1 MTQKKLYFLLF
12 SIISLGAFGQQK
24 EKLQQQNA
32 DLKKQIAT
40 LNADLAKSQKESRLS
55 VAYLQNLNQKIG
67 LREKLYT
74 NTQKEKRFIE
84 DDIYRRQLE
93 INKYNRELA
102 VLRKNYADILV
113 KAYKNKGVQN
123 KVTFILSSKNLGEAL
138 RRIQYLKQYSD
149 FQDKKAAEITDK
161 TNQVKSTVALRE
173 KSKKDKEILMLNQ
186 QKELKTINVERE
198 QKEVLLAEFKQNE
211 AKIAAEIRQ
220 KQVESKKLEG
230 EIRRIIN
237 EEIRIAKAKAEA
249 ERKAE
254 EERRRLARIAAEK
267 EKARIEAENRAKAEA
282 LERERKAAEA
292 EARRAAELAAK
303 KAADEKRR
311 ADEAAKAEANEKAT
325 AKKLAAE
332 KESREAAA
340 RAKAA
345 EDKVMKD
352 YGATTTSGSNFAD
365 NRGRMPFPVRGQIT
379 HRFGRQP
386 HPVFK
391 NIQEENSGIK
401 ISVPAGSVAK
411 SVFPGVVSK
420 ILYVGGSKTV
430 MVRHGSYFTIY
441 SNLSS
446 VSVSQNQQV
455 STGTPIGQ
463 VGLDLDGTY
472 TLEFQIWNG
481 NSPVDPLGWISN

>member
-1 MTQKKLYFLLF
+1 M
-12 SIISLGAFGQQK
+12 
-24 EKLQQQNA
+24 
-32 DLKKQIAT
+32 
-40 LNADLAKSQKESRLS
+40 
-55 VAYLQNLNQKIG
+55 
-67 LREKLYT
+67 
-74 NTQKEKRFIE
+74 
-84 DDIYRRQLE
+84 
-93 INKYNRELA
+93 
-102 VLRKNYADILV
+102 
-113 KAYKNKGVQN
+113 
-123 KVTFILSSKNLGEAL
+123 
-138 RRIQYLKQYSD
+138 
-149 FQDKKAAEITDK
+149 
-161 TNQVKSTVALRE
+161 
-173 KSKKDKEILMLNQ
+173 
-186 QKELKTINVERE
+186 
-198 QKEVLLAEFKQNE
+198 
-211 AKIAAEIRQ
+211 
-220 KQVESKKLEG
+220 
-230 EIRRIIN
+230 
-237 EEIRIAKAKAEA
+237 
-249 ERKAE
+249 
-254 EERRRLARIAAEK
+254 
-267 EKARIEAENRAKAEA
+267 
-282 LERERKAAEA
+282 ERERKAAEA

-311 ADEAAKAEANEKAT
+311 ADEAAKTEANERAT

-340 RAKAA
+340 RAKAAEDRAAAARDAEARLAKSNNDAKKAA

-365 NRGRMPFPVRGQIT
+365 NRGNMPFPVRGQIT

-411 SVFPGVVSK
+411 SVFPGVVTK

>member
-93 INKYNRELA
+93 INKYNRELG

-149 FQDKKAAEITDK
+149 FQDKKAAEITAK
-161 TNQVKSTVALRE
+161 TNQVKSTVSLRE

-211 AKIAAEIRQ
+211 SKIAAEIRQ

-249 ERKAE
+249 ERKA
-254 EERRRLARIAAEK
+254 
-267 EKARIEAENRAKAEA
+267 
-282 LERERKAAEA
+282 AEA

-311 ADEAAKAEANEKAT
+311 ADEAAKTEANERAT

-332 KESREAAA
+332 KESREATARAKAAEDRAAAA
-340 RAKAA
+340 RDAEARLAKASNYAKKAA

-352 YGATTTSGSNFAD
+352 YGANTTSGSNFAD

-379 HRFGRQP
+379 HHFGRQP

-411 SVFPGVVSK
+411 SVFPGVVTK